1 MIANIVKLCTDGADK
16 VNKALDTDELSK
28 AYREAREYITNRCQ
42 AIANKFADSKEFN
55 KNVDKSIKALGKYA
69 DKVIDEY
76 IGMGEQ
82 YLVNE
87 AAESAERGRELKY
100 NYAVGAY

>member
-55 KNVDKSIKALGKYA
+55 KNVDKSIKALQS
-69 DKVIDEY
+69 ID
-76 IGMGEQ
+76 Q
-82 YLVNE
+82 SN
-87 AAESAERGRELKY
+87 
-100 NYAVGAY
+100 